1 MRKNIYAT
9 ALVFL
14 WIGGTLFLR
23 NEILLKGYWVEH
35 YRELGL
41 VFPSEPINGIVWLIW
56 SLLFAVAIV
65 VFSRKF
71 SLINTA
77 LISWLTGFV
86 LVEIVVGNMG
96 VLPFHIL
103 IAAIPMSLVEV
114 LVAAFLAKKIT
125 PSKS

>member
-23 NEILLKGYWVEH
+23 NEILLKEYWVEH